1 MTDNGSELGVQ
12 RSASST
18 PNTELPTPNEYD
30 FKRLYIV
37 VLVELVITIAILV
50 AFTRTFA

>member
-1 MTDNGSELGVQ
+1 VTQE
-12 RSASST
+12 T
-18 PNTELPTPNEYD
+18 EPNFT
-30 FKRLYIV
+30 RLYVV